1 MRYLTPIPKQFV
13 DQSGV
18 PYSDGTV
25 SVYLSGDTE
34 FANIYEAAEGDAL
47 CPNPC
52 TLDSNGAWQC
62 FVPAGIP
69 LDYIVKDKNG
79 NVVFEFYDIVPG
91 GGDSSICN
99 IIGVEGET
107 KVTERVNA
115 EGSVTATV
123 GLDPEFKQ
131 QVTDAE
137 NDIEDLSERVDGV
150 EGSINEINNEVDEL
164 DGKVDEAVE
173 KAETVEQS
181 LANKK
186 DRQEPYSVTG
196 IPSNRTISGFSQDAD
211 GRMNIQTQEINYP
224 DSQINI
230 SSPEDTLDIT
240 KYTPSPNTQ
249 DFHADV
255 KDHSLTA
262 RKLKVSEFK
271 YLDVDGDTIEKDVDG
286 NCVTLK
292 VKNPIPAH
300 SSAQAD
306 KVLTVESDGTL
317 GWKPPAQVNTDWEAS
332 SGVAELL
339 NKPNLAY
346 KYSTD
351 TATTQLKGIQYGQN
365 SNGDWHHQII
375 INNGVMQSVGWGVP
389 TRPSASANLVL
400 TTDSNGKMQW
410 TPKYDGAKRS
420 HTAELYLHDY
430 DADTDSYN
438 WHVRNIQNYCVKHV
452 AVTNRN
458 HDICSVLIEAPTLA
472 AGEEYDYVVVFDCNN
487 STGSCNVS
495 VENCDPEI
503 EIKWEVDTTV
513 SPIMTYAIDVT
524 YTEVSWSGS
533 PQYQIEVIGGR
544 WQRHRF

>member
-52 TLDSNGAWQC
+52 VLDSNGAWQC
-62 FVPAGIP
+62 FVAAGIP

-131 QVTDAE
+131 RVTDAE

-173 KAETVEQS
+173 KAEAVEQS

-196 IPSNRTISGFSQDAD
+196 IPANRTISGFSQDAD

-255 KDHSLTA
+255 KDYSLTA

-286 NCVTLK
+286 NCITLK
-292 VKNPIPAH
+292 VTNPLPVPEPG
-300 SSAQAD
+300 D
-306 KVLTVESDGTL
+306 EGKVL
-317 GWKPPAQVNTDWEAS
+317 QVTDN
-332 SGVAELL
+332 SGS
-339 NKPNLAY
+339 
-346 KYSTD
+346 YSWVSKT
-351 TATTQLKGIQYGQN
+351 G
-365 SNGDWHHQII
+365 
-375 INNGVMQSVGWGVP
+375 
-389 TRPSASANLVL
+389 
-400 TTDSNGKMQW
+400 
-410 TPKYDGAKRS
+410 GAKHS
-420 HTAELYLHDY
+420 HTAELYLYEY
-430 DADTDSYN
+430 DEDTHTYT
-438 WHVRNIQNYCVKHV
+438 WHVRNVKNYCINHV
-452 AVTNRN
+452 AVTNHN
-458 HDICSVLIEAPTLA
+458 GDICSVLIEAPTLA

-495 VENCDPEI
+495 VENCDCEI
-503 EIKWEVDTTV
+503 TRSYRLDRDSTWLIINGADNASDAIVKEILIKDYSDAPKYLEIGAATYYNPAPSNPAGPHVLTESTTLGFDM
-513 SPIMTYAIDVT
+513 IADREINFT
-524 YTEVSWSGS
+524 GS
-533 PQYQIEVIGGR
+533 PQCQVEVLGGR
-544 WQRHRF
+544 FTVHRF